1 LAEEARRT
9 LHVWEGAGLE
19 WGSTS
24 CQPSGTDTD
33 NVHTLDMISFEDL
46 MNTVIMRYR
55 IKI

>member
-33 NVHTLDMISFEDL
+33 NVHTLDMISF
-46 MNTVIMRYR
+46 
-55 IKI
+55 